1 MQFWAQTETLE
12 AVAQAF
18 DPRANVDNNVLGLE
32 KLTRVFYEL
41 DLRIIEARSSSKVLR
56 RPSSDLINIAGVMA
70 LRHAQLFRPP

>member
-18 DPRANVDNNVLGLE
+18 DPRANVDNYVLGLE

-56 RPSSDLINIAGVMA
+56 GLPAT
-70 LRHAQLFRPP
+70 